1 MHAIYVTIRGTF
13 FSVLLAEGLAM
24 TPREIGLFP
33 ALRSVVILVVFF
45 AVLPRLRQER
55 HVGYLAAGILAT
67 IASLVMLVLAPVR
80 GIFVVSV
87 STVVEAFGAALLAPY
102 IEGFVTAI
110 VDPHHRA
117 RILAVAN
124 TVVLAVASPFG
135 WIAGVLSAQAK
146 GLPFVLAGAAMA
158 VTLVVLLVGN
168 PERGGRG

>member
-1 MHAIYVTIRGTF
+1 
-13 FSVLLAEGLAM
+13 M
-24 TPREIGLFP
+24 TPREIGIFP
-33 ALRSVVILVVFF
+33 ALRSLVILGFF
-45 AVLPRLRQER
+45 FFVIPRLKQDR
-55 HVGYLAAGILAT
+55 HVGYLLVGILAT
-67 IASLVMLVLAPVR
+67 IVSLVMLVSRRFAGSSWFRCRRSWRRSGPR
-80 GIFVVSV
+80 S
-87 STVVEAFGAALLAPY
+87 SRRTSK
-102 IEGFVTAI
+102 GFVTAI